1 MIDRVDT
8 STILLCTDGSELALT
23 ALRRAL
29 PLLAPAHRTV
39 VATVTLEEDPT
50 LVSGTGFAA
59 GVITPEQQAELLERS
74 RRGAQEVLD
83 RTVSELGLGDAETMV
98 LGGDPGPVICDL
110 AASLP
115 ASVIV
120 LGTRGHGG
128 LRRAVM
134 GSTSDHVVRNAPC
147 PVLVTGHD

>member
-1 MIDRVDT
+1 MIAPMDT
-8 STILLCTDGSELALT
+8 STILLCTDGSDLALA

-29 PLLAPAHRTV
+29 PLLAPAERTV
-39 VATVTLEEDPT
+39 VCTVTLEEDPT

-59 GVITPEQQAELLERS
+59 GVITPDQQAELMERS

-83 RTVSELGLGDAETMV
+83 RTVADLGLPDAETV
-98 LGGDPGPVICDL
+98 IAAGDAGHAICDL
-110 AASLP
+110 AESLP

-134 GSTSDHVVRNAPC
+134 GSTSDHVVRSATC
-147 PVLVTGHD
+147 PVLVAGHD